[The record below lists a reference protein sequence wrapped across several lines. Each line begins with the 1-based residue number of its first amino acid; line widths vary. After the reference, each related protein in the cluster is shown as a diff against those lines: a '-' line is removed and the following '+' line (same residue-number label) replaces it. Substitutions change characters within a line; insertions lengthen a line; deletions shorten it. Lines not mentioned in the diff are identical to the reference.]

1 MKHDKFPLICVTVVE
16 FEVMLQSDPDLASFD
31 IFSCDF
37 FLTFQYIA
45 KHIPQVMMATLL
57 AKIAR
62 L

>member
-1 MKHDKFPLICVTVVE
+1 MKHDKFPLICVTVVK

-37 FLTFQYIA
+37 LFTFRCVA

>member
-37 FLTFQYIA
+37 FFTFPIYSQAHTSGDDGY
-45 KHIPQVMMATLL
+45 PPG
-57 AKIAR
+57 
-62 L
+62 